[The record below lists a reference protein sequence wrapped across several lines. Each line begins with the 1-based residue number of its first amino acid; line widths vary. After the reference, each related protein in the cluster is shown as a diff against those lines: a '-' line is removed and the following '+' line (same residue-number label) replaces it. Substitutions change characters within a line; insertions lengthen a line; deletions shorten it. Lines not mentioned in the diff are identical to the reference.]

1 MKMESQEKFWSLQN
15 ISGVLRSFFS
25 QTTGDFKNVKK
36 QNNNNKGTK
45 IIQQIHKTVQRDPSF
60 WNTWDPEV
68 V

>member
-1 MKMESQEKFWSLQN
+1 MESQEKFWSLQN

-25 QTTGDFKNVKK
+25 QTTGEKQK